1 MFGVA
6 ALGGRI
12 GRRAV
17 TRLSTSASDY
27 PHEVALAGLGCAE
40 AGGFM
45 EAHALFDR
53 LNRAGSDEYRTVLNA
68 RMGLA
73 AAIAIL
79 SYASNL
85 EPPGVYG
92 AVVLSCV
99 PLLVP
104 ATRLAVRSRQRC
116 RRTGGRRVHG
126 VGTGVRMGEC
136 DEAVG
141 VPVYRGVRA
150 PGTWPG
156 KSGRP
161 APACFSPA
169 QREVPGPRITI
180 GMSVSLKED
189 LDQ

>member
-1 MFGVA
+1 MFGVSA
-6 ALGGRI
+6 FGGRI

-17 TRLSTSASDY
+17 TCLSTSARDY
-27 PHEVALAGLGCAE
+27 PHEVALAGLGCAVV
-40 AGGFM
+40 GGFM
-45 EAHALFDR
+45 EARALFDR
-53 LNRAGSDEYRTVLNA
+53 LNRVGSDEYRTVLNA
-68 RMGLA
+68 RMSLT

-92 AVVLSCV
+92 AVVLSSV

-104 ATRLAVRSRQRC
+104 ATRLAVRNRQRC

-126 VGTGVRMGEC
+126 VGTGVRLGEC

-150 PGTWPG
+150 PEPGRGTLGDRP
-156 KSGRP
+156 RP
-161 APACFSPA
+161 ASLPRS
-169 QREVPGPRITI
+169 QRFRVLASR
-180 GMSVSLKED
+180 SV
-189 LDQ
+189 